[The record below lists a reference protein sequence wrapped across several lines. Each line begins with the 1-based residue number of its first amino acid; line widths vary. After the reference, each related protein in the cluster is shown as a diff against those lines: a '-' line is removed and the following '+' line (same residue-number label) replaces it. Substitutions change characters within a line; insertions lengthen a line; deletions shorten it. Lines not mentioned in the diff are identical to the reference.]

1 MMSVKALPGVP
12 RWAVLAA
19 HAVPLLTLPS
29 GLWRLALV
37 AGLPVTQD
45 AWHHGPGGVM
55 STAEAV
61 YVVSLSVV
69 SELLAFLTLGL
80 VRPWGEVLPRRFPF
94 LGGRPVNPA
103 AAWRAAFAGAAG
115 LCALAAWGVYASAAG
130 LGPGIP
136 ASPAQEALVIAC
148 YAPLLAWPVL
158 LAAVAA
164 DHRRRHTAAGTRG
177 GGPGPSGGGGQEG
190 AGRPVASSWV

>member
-1 MMSVKALPGVP
+1 MMRIKALPDVP

-19 HAVPLLTLPS
+19 HAVPLVTLPS

-45 AWHHGPGGVM
+45 AGLGAM
-55 STAEAV
+55 SVGLSA

-80 VRPWGEVLPRRFPF
+80 VREWGEVFPRWMPF
-94 LGGRPVNPA
+94 LGGRRVNPA
-103 AAWRAAFAGAAG
+103 AATGAALAGAAG
-115 LCALAAWGVYASAAG
+115 LCAIAGWGVYASYAD
-130 LGPGIP
+130 LGPGVP
-136 ASPAQEALVIAC
+136 ATAAQDALLIAC

-158 LAAVAA
+158 LTAVAVA
-164 DHRRRHTAAGTRG
+164 YRRRRRDGGRGPAG
-177 GGPGPSGGGGQEG
+177 GGPRQYG
-190 AGRPVASSWV
+190 AGRPAASSWV

>member
-1 MMSVKALPGVP
+1 MTKQKALPDVP

-19 HAVPLLTLPS
+19 HAVPLIVLPS

-45 AWHHGPGGVM
+45 AELGTMGLGE
-55 STAEAV
+55 SV

-80 VRPWGEVLPRRFPF
+80 VRSWGEVFPRWMPF
-94 LGGRPVNPA
+94 LGGRRVNATA
-103 AAWRAAFAGAAG
+103 ATTTAFAGVAG
-115 LCALAAWGVYASAAG
+115 LCALAGWGAYASYAD

-136 ASPAQEALVIAC
+136 ATPAQDALLITC
-148 YAPLLAWPVL
+148 YTPLLAWPVL
-158 LAAVAA
+158 LAAVAVA
-164 DHRRRHTAAGTRG
+164 YHRRRRGAGRR
-177 GGPGPSGGGGQEG
+177 QYG
-190 AGRPVASSWV
+190 AGRPCAPSCV

>member
-1 MMSVKALPGVP
+1 MMKIKALPDVP

-19 HAVPLLTLPS
+19 HAVPLVTLPS

-45 AWHHGPGGVM
+45 AEF
-55 STAEAV
+55 STMGFGESV
-61 YVVSLSVV
+61 YVVGLSVV

-80 VRPWGEVLPRRFPF
+80 VRSWGEVFPRWMPF
-94 LGGRPVNPA
+94 LGGRRVNPA
-103 AAWRAAFAGAAG
+103 AATGVAFAGVAG
-115 LCALAAWGVYASAAG
+115 LCAIAAWGVYASVAD

-136 ASPAQEALVIAC
+136 ASPAQDALLIAC

-158 LAAVAA
+158 VAAVAA
-164 DHRRRHTAAGTRG
+164 SYYRRRTRAGGAGR
-177 GGPGPSGGGGQEG
+177 QYG
-190 AGRPVASSWV
+190 AGRPAASSWV

>member
-1 MMSVKALPGVP
+1 MMRIKALPDVP

-19 HAVPLLTLPS
+19 HAVPLVTLPS

-45 AWHHGPGGVM
+45 TGLGPLGFGE
-55 STAEAV
+55 SV

-80 VRPWGEVLPRRFPF
+80 VRSWGEVFPRWMPF
-94 LGGRPVNPA
+94 LGGRRVNPA
-103 AAWRAAFAGAAG
+103 AATGAALAGVAG
-115 LCALAAWGVYASAAG
+115 LCAIAAWGAYASYAG

-136 ASPAQEALVIAC
+136 ATPAQDALLVAC

-158 LAAVAA
+158 LAAVTVAY
-164 DHRRRHTAAGTRG
+164 RRRRRGDERRG
-177 GGPGPSGGGGQEG
+177 GGRQYG
-190 AGRPVASSWV
+190 AGRPAASSWV

>member
-1 MMSVKALPGVP
+1 MRTKALPDVP

-19 HAVPLLTLPS
+19 HAVPLVTLPS

-45 AWHHGPGGVM
+45 ADLGAMSPGE
-55 STAEAV
+55 SV

-80 VRPWGEVLPRRFPF
+80 VRSWGEVFPRWMPF
-94 LGGRPVNPA
+94 LGGRRVNPA
-103 AAWRAAFAGAAG
+103 AATGAALAGAAG
-115 LCALAAWGVYASAAG
+115 LCAIVGWGVYASYAD
-130 LGPGIP
+130 LGPGIQGT
-136 ASPAQEALVIAC
+136 PAQEALLVAC

-158 LAAVAA
+158 LTAVAVA
-164 DHRRRHTAAGTRG
+164 YRRRRRDDGRRGAA
-177 GGPGPSGGGGQEG
+177 QYG
-190 AGRPVASSWV
+190 AGRPSASSWV

>member
-1 MMSVKALPGVP
+1 MMRIRALPDVP

-19 HAVPLLTLPS
+19 HAVPLATLPS

-45 AWHHGPGGVM
+45 AELGAM
-55 STAEAV
+55 SAGESV

-69 SELLAFLTLGL
+69 SELLALLTLGL
-80 VRPWGEVLPRRFPF
+80 VRSWGEVFPRWLPF
-94 LGGRPVNPA
+94 LGGRRVNPA
-103 AAWRAAFAGAAG
+103 AATGAAFAGVAG
-115 LCALAAWGVYASAAG
+115 LCALAGWGVYASYAD

-136 ASPAQEALVIAC
+136 ATAAQDALLIAC
-148 YAPLLAWPVL
+148 YAPLAAWPVL

-164 DHRRRHTAAGTRG
+164 AYYRRRRHGRKRAG
-177 GGPGPSGGGGQEG
+177 GGRRQYG
-190 AGRPVASSWV
+190 AGRPAASSWV

>member
-1 MMSVKALPGVP
+1 MLRIKALPDVP

-19 HAVPLLTLPS
+19 HAVPLVTLPS

-45 AWHHGPGGVM
+45 AEWGVM
-55 STAEAV
+55 SWGESM

-80 VRPWGEVLPRRFPF
+80 VRSWGEVFPRWMPF
-94 LGGRPVNPA
+94 LGGRRVNPA
-103 AAWRAAFAGAAG
+103 AATGAALAGVTG
-115 LCALAAWGVYASAAG
+115 LGAIVAWGVYASYAD

-136 ASPAQEALVIAC
+136 ATPAQDALLAVC
-148 YAPLLAWPVL
+148 YTPLLAWPVL
-158 LAAVAA
+158 LAVVAVAY
-164 DHRRRHTAAGTRG
+164 HRRRRDGGKRPAGGGTR
-177 GGPGPSGGGGQEG
+177 QYG
-190 AGRPVASSWV
+190 AGRPSASSWV

>member
-1 MMSVKALPGVP
+1 MMRIKALPDVP

-19 HAVPLLTLPS
+19 HAVPLVTLPS

-37 AGLPVTQD
+37 AGLPVTRD
-45 AWHHGPGGVM
+45 AGRGAGM
-55 STAEAV
+55 SAGESV

-80 VRPWGEVLPRRFPF
+80 VRSWGEVFPRWMPF
-94 LGGRPVNPA
+94 LGGRRVNPA
-103 AAWRAAFAGAAG
+103 AATGAALAGVAG
-115 LCALAAWGVYASAAG
+115 LCAIAAWGVYASYAD

-136 ASPAQEALVIAC
+136 TAPAQEALLVAC

-158 LAAVAA
+158 LAAVAVA
-164 DHRRRHTAAGTRG
+164 YHRRRRGEERG
-177 GGPGPSGGGGQEG
+177 GGNRQYG
-190 AGRPVASSWV
+190 AGRPAASSWV

>member
-1 MMSVKALPGVP
+1 MTKIKALPDVP
-12 RWAVLAA
+12 RWAALAA
-19 HAVPLLTLPS
+19 HAVPLVTLPS

-45 AWHHGPGGVM
+45 AELGAMGFWV
-55 STAEAV
+55 SA

-80 VRPWGEVLPRRFPF
+80 VRSWGEVFPRWMPF
-94 LGGRPVNPA
+94 LGGRRVNPA
-103 AAWRAAFAGAAG
+103 AATAAAFAGVAG
-115 LCALAAWGVYASAAG
+115 LCAIAGWGVYASYAD

-136 ASPAQEALVIAC
+136 ASPAQEALLIAC

-158 LAAVAA
+158 VAAVAA
-164 DHRRRHTAAGTRG
+164 SYYRRRTRAAGSRSR
-177 GGPGPSGGGGQEG
+177 SGSGSGSGRQYG
-190 AGRPVASSWV
+190 AGRPSASSWV

>member
-1 MMSVKALPGVP
+1 MTRIKALPDVP

-19 HAVPLLTLPS
+19 HAVPLVTLPS

-45 AWHHGPGGVM
+45 AELGAMGVGE
-55 STAEAV
+55 SV

-80 VRPWGEVLPRRFPF
+80 VRAWGEIFPRWMPF
-94 LGGRPVNPA
+94 LGGRRVNPA
-103 AAWRAAFAGAAG
+103 AATGAALAGAAG
-115 LCALAAWGVYASAAG
+115 LCGLVAWGVYASYAG

-136 ASPAQEALVIAC
+136 ATPAQDALLVAC

-158 LAAVAA
+158 LTAVAVA
-164 DHRRRHTAAGTRG
+164 YHRRRRAGGKRR
-177 GGPGPSGGGGQEG
+177 GGGGQYG
-190 AGRPVASSWV
+190 AGRPAASSWV

>member
-1 MMSVKALPGVP
+1 MMKIKALPDVP

-19 HAVPLLTLPS
+19 HAVPLVTLPA

-45 AWHHGPGGVM
+45 AELGTMGFGE
-55 STAEAV
+55 SV

-80 VRPWGEVLPRRFPF
+80 VRSWGEIFPRWMPF
-94 LGGRPVNPA
+94 LGGRRVNPA
-103 AAWRAAFAGAAG
+103 AATGAAFAGVAG
-115 LCALAAWGVYASAAG
+115 LCAIIAWGVYASIAD

-136 ASPAQEALVIAC
+136 ASPAQDALLIAC
-148 YAPLLAWPVL
+148 YTPLLAWPVL
-158 LAAVAA
+158 VAAVAA
-164 DHRRRHTAAGTRG
+164 SYYRRRTSAGRG
-177 GGPGPSGGGGQEG
+177 QGRGQYG
-190 AGRPVASSWV
+190 AGRPAASSWV

>member
-1 MMSVKALPGVP
+1 MTKPKALPDVP

-19 HAVPLLTLPS
+19 HAVPLITLPS

-45 AWHHGPGGVM
+45 AELGTMGPGE
-55 STAEAV
+55 SL

-80 VRPWGEVLPRRFPF
+80 VRSWGEVFPRWMPL
-94 LGGRPVNPA
+94 LGGRRVNATA
-103 AAWRAAFAGAAG
+103 ATAAAFAGVAG
-115 LCALAAWGVYASAAG
+115 LCALAGWGAYASYAD

-136 ASPAQEALVIAC
+136 ATPAQDALLITC

-158 LAAVAA
+158 LAAVAVA
-164 DHRRRHTAAGTRG
+164 YHRRRRSAAGRMM
-177 GGPGPSGGGGQEG
+177 PSWT
-190 AGRPVASSWV
+190 SNWS

>member
-1 MMSVKALPGVP
+1 MMKIKALPDVP

-19 HAVPLLTLPS
+19 HAVPLVTLPS

-45 AWHHGPGGVM
+45 AELGAGFWG
-55 STAEAV
+55 SA

-80 VRPWGEVLPRRFPF
+80 VRSWGEVFPRWMPF
-94 LGGRPVNPA
+94 LGGRRVNPRA
-103 AAWRAAFAGAAG
+103 ATGAAFAGVAG
-115 LCALAAWGVYASAAG
+115 LCAIVAWGVYASIAD

-136 ASPAQEALVIAC
+136 ASPAQDALLIAC
-148 YAPLLAWPVL
+148 YTPLLAWPVL
-158 LAAVAA
+158 VAAVAA
-164 DHRRRHTAAGTRG
+164 SYHRRRT
-177 GGPGPSGGGGQEG
+177 SGGRGQYG
-190 AGRPVASSWV
+190 AGRPAASSWV

>member
-1 MMSVKALPGVP
+1 MMKIKALPDVP

-19 HAVPLLTLPS
+19 HAVPLVTLPS

-45 AWHHGPGGVM
+45 AELGTMGFGE
-55 STAEAV
+55 SV

-80 VRPWGEVLPRRFPF
+80 VRSWGEVFPRWMPF
-94 LGGRPVNPA
+94 LGGRRVNPRA
-103 AAWRAAFAGAAG
+103 ATGAAFAGVAG
-115 LCALAAWGVYASAAG
+115 LCAIVAWGVYASIAD

-136 ASPAQEALVIAC
+136 ASPAQDALLIAC
-148 YAPLLAWPVL
+148 YTPLLAWPVL
-158 LAAVAA
+158 VAAVAA
-164 DHRRRHTAAGTRG
+164 SYYRRRTSADRG
-177 GGPGPSGGGGQEG
+177 QGRGQYG
-190 AGRPVASSWV
+190 AGRPAASSWV

>member
-1 MMSVKALPGVP
+1 MMRIKALPDVP

-19 HAVPLLTLPS
+19 HAVPLVTLPS

-45 AWHHGPGGVM
+45 ADWGAGM
-55 STAEAV
+55 SAGESV

-80 VRPWGEVLPRRFPF
+80 VRSWGEVFPRWMPF
-94 LGGRPVNPA
+94 LGGRRVNPA
-103 AAWRAAFAGAAG
+103 AATGAALAGVAG
-115 LCALAAWGVYASAAG
+115 LCAIAAWGAYASYAD

-136 ASPAQEALVIAC
+136 ATPAQDALLAVC

-158 LAAVAA
+158 LAAVAVA
-164 DHRRRHTAAGTRG
+164 YHRRHRGGRGPAGGGTR
-177 GGPGPSGGGGQEG
+177 QYG
-190 AGRPVASSWV
+190 AGRPSASSWV

>member
-1 MMSVKALPGVP
+1 MLKIKALPDVP

-19 HAVPLLTLPS
+19 HAVPLVTLPS

-45 AWHHGPGGVM
+45 AELGSMNFGE
-55 STAEAV
+55 SA

-80 VRPWGEVLPRRFPF
+80 VRSWGEIFPRWMPF

-103 AAWRAAFAGAAG
+103 AATGAAFAGVAG
-115 LCALAAWGVYASAAG
+115 LCAIAGWGVYASYAD

-136 ASPAQEALVIAC
+136 ASPAQEALLVAC

-158 LAAVAA
+158 VAAVAVSY
-164 DHRRRHTAAGTRG
+164 HRRRRAAGRR
-177 GGPGPSGGGGQEG
+177 QYG
-190 AGRPVASSWV
+190 AGRPAASSWV